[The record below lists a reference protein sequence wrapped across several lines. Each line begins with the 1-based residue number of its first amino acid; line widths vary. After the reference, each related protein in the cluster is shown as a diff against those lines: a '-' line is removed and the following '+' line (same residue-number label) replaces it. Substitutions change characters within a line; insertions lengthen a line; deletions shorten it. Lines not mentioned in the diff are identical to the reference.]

1 MDSHQSL
8 LSFEQA
14 ESGNSLGKAD
24 TFLRSEPSRNC
35 PGHRRFRGKPGVGWR
50 GTDLYYL
57 TLGSWRSHPPVP
69 GYSSRGVS

>member
-24 TFLRSEPSRNC
+24 TFLRSEPSRNW
-35 PGHRRFRGKPGVGWR
+35 PGHRRFRGKSGAGWR
-50 GTDLYYL
+50 GTGPILSDTRFLEI
-57 TLGSWRSHPPVP
+57 SSSHPCLQ
-69 GYSSRGVS
+69 S